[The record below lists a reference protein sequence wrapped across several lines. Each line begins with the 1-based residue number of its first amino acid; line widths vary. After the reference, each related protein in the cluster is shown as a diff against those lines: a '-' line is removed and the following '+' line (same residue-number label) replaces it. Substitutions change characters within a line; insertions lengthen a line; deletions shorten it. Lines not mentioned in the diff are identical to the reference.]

1 MIINYY
7 LTEFVHIRGCSL
19 RNSRIPVSL
28 SLRISPTPSLWW
40 CGCSQICHVSQFFK
54 QPIGMQRYSIYSIKS
69 NFLWIFGD
77 LRQFYSVICSK
88 FVRLFG
94 KILFGELRVW
104 FLDTLARESG
114 RETAIQVVAASI
126 GGIDDSIDEVVVVI
140 AAYQYI
146 AGNSVEDV
154 VLAVGIVFAIILR
167 MET

>member
-1 MIINYY
+1 M
-7 LTEFVHIRGCSL
+7 LTH
-19 RNSRIPVSL
+19 
-28 SLRISPTPSLWW
+28 T
-40 CGCSQICHVSQFFK
+40 
-54 QPIGMQRYSIYSIKS
+54 KS
-69 NFLWIFGD
+69 NRI
-77 LRQFYSVICSK
+77 Y
-88 FVRLFG
+88 
-94 KILFGELRVW
+94 

-154 VLAVGIVFAIILR
+154 VLAVGIVFAIVLR